1 MTTQYIIYTIIAFVV
16 SLACGLMLIPGIQKF
31 CIQNNLY
38 DLPNARKVHKSSIP
52 RLGGTCFIPST
63 LVAAAIS
70 ICIYRVSNGQ
80 RVEISLWSCMFVVSL
95 ALIYTVGLIDD
106 IVGVKPKTKFLAQ
119 IAAASLLP
127 AAGLYI
133 NDLYGFC
140 GIHHIPFCIGA
151 PLTVL
156 VIVFIDN
163 ALNLIDGIDGLAG
176 SIGVIA
182 LLGFLYSF
190 MRENIFAY
198 SAMIAGFIGVLVA
211 FLYFNIFGKA
221 GKSKIFMGDSGSL
234 SLGFILGFL
243 VIKFSKNDT
252 AIMPYRSDSLLI
264 AYTLLIVPCFDVVR
278 VIITRLRQHRPLFKA
293 DKCHIHHKLLRC
305 GMTQHQA
312 LVCILSLQIGFSVLN
327 AVLHSHISLTG
338 IVVTD
343 IALYTVLHLWLTHI
357 IGKREKDTAVTIAKD
372 ANGE

>member
-1 MTTQYIIYTIIAFVV
+1 MTAQYVIYTIISFIV
-16 SLACGLMLIPGIQKF
+16 SLVCGLMLIPGIQKF
-31 CIQNNLY
+31 CIKNNLY

-63 LVAAAIS
+63 LIAAAVS
-70 ICIYRVSNGQ
+70 IIIYRASNGQ

-95 ALIYTVGLIDD
+95 FLIYTVGLIDD
-106 IVGVKPKTKFLAQ
+106 IVGVKPRTKFLAQ

-127 AAGLYI
+127 TAGLYI
-133 NDLYGFC
+133 NDLYGFG
-140 GIHHIPFCIGA
+140 GIHQIPFYIGA

-182 LLGFLYSF
+182 LLGFLYCF

-221 GKSKIFMGDSGSL
+221 ENNNKIFMGDSGSL

-243 VIKFSKNDT
+243 VIKFTKNDT
-252 AIMPYRSDSLLI
+252 TIMPYRSDSLLI
-264 AYTLLIVPCFDVVR
+264 AYTLLIVPCFDVIR

-312 LVCILSLQIGFSVLN
+312 LVFILSLQIGFSVLN
-327 AVLHSHISLTG
+327 AVLHTHISLTA
-338 IVVTD
+338 IVITD
-343 IALYTVLHLWLTHI
+343 IMAYTALHLLLTHL
-357 IGKREKDTAVTIAKD
+357 IGKREKQTEAMS
-372 ANGE
+372 N

>member
-1 MTTQYIIYTIIAFVV
+1 MTTQYVIYTLISFIV
-16 SLACGLMLIPGIQKF
+16 SLVCGLMLIPGIQKF
-31 CIQNNLY
+31 CIKNNLY

-52 RLGGTCFIPST
+52 RLGGTCFIPSM
-63 LVAAAIS
+63 LLAAVVS
-70 ICIYRVSNGQ
+70 IIVFRANNGQ
-80 RVEISLWSCMFVVSL
+80 RTEISLWSCMFVVSL
-95 ALIYTVGLIDD
+95 ILIYAVGLIDD
-106 IVGVKPKTKFLAQ
+106 IVGVKPRTKFLAQ
-119 IAAASLLP
+119 IVAASLLP
-127 AAGLYI
+127 VAGLYI
-133 NDLYGFC
+133 NDLYGFG
-140 GIHHIPFCIGA
+140 GIHHIPFYIGA

-182 LLGFLYSF
+182 LSGFLYCF
-190 MRENIFAY
+190 MRENIFTY

-221 GKSKIFMGDSGSL
+221 ENNNKIFMGDSGSL

-243 VIKFSKNDT
+243 VIKFTKNDT
-252 AIMPYRSDSLLI
+252 TIMPYRSDSLLI
-264 AYTLLIVPCFDVVR
+264 AYTLLIVPCFDVIR

-312 LVCILSLQIGFSVLN
+312 LVCILLLQIGFSVLN
-327 AVLHSHISLTG
+327 AVLHSHISLTA

-343 IALYTVLHLWLTHI
+343 IIVYTVFHLLLTRI
-357 IGKREKDTAVTIAKD
+357 ISKREIQGEA
-372 ANGE
+372 ANS

>member
-1 MTTQYIIYTIIAFVV
+1 MTTQYIIYTIIPFII
-16 SLACGLMLIPGIQKF
+16 SLVCGLMLIPGIQKF
-31 CIQNNLY
+31 CIKNNLY
-38 DLPNARKVHKSSIP
+38 DLPNARKIHKCSVP
-52 RLGGTCFIPST
+52 RLGGTCFIPSM
-63 LVAAAIS
+63 LIAAAFS
-70 ICIYRVSNGQ
+70 IIIYRASNGQ
-80 RVEISLWSCMFVVSL
+80 RIEISLWSCMFIVSL
-95 ALIYTVGLIDD
+95 TLIYSVGLIDD
-106 IVGVKPKTKFLAQ
+106 IVGVKPRTKFLAQ

-127 AAGLYI
+127 ISGLYI
-133 NDLYGFC
+133 NDLYGFA
-140 GIHHIPFCIGA
+140 GLHEIPFIIGA

-182 LLGFLYSF
+182 LMGFLFCF
-190 MRENIFAY
+190 MRENIFTY
-198 SAMIAGFIGVLVA
+198 SAMIAGFIGVLMA

-221 GKSKIFMGDSGSL
+221 ENNSKIFMGDSGSL

-243 VIKFSKNDT
+243 VIKFTKNDT

-264 AYTLLIVPCFDVVR
+264 AYTLLIVPCFDVIR

-305 GMTQHQA
+305 GLTQHQA
-312 LVCILSLQIGFSVLN
+312 LACILSLQIGFFVLN
-327 AVLHSHISLTG
+327 AILHPLISLTA

-343 IALYTVLHLWLTHI
+343 IVVYTALHLFLTHT
-357 IGKREKDTAVTIAKD
+357 IGKKEKEVGVTM
-372 ANGE
+372 